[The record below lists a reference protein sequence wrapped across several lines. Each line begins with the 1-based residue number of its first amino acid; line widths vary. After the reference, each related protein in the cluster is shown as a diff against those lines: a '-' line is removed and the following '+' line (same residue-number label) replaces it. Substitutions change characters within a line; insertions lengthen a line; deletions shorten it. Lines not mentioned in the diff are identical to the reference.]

1 MAGSLDDSIYN
12 NGRIGGS
19 GGSGGFKFSRGFN
32 KDSISKRIIM
42 MLFFSK
48 GIRAWSC
55 IILLYFLQS
64 SISIISASFYM
75 CLFSS
80 IFSVVVEKPW
90 NLLSSLRPSQ
100 IKKIIY
106 HSIFNLLIIIT
117 WNSSIKFIGPIGSIL
132 ASDYTFS
139 TYPLIFNS
147 LLQGNFLATDMSRG
161 SIMLMIG
168 YFLIPLFGISNRLDI
183 LGYTSS
189 QVFMIGLFS
198 LIVHNVLVLWK
209 KTIVRSWNSGSGSGK
224 NKLSSLGSCVS
235 TIVLFVFKLFEGFS
249 GSNSY
254 NNQVSYS
261 QLFVIAIITL
271 ILYSLNQFIDDVS
284 EKELT
289 FNVLSKV
296 SLTSSVLFGL
306 LAALFIG
313 FKDFFHP
320 ILILSFIFI
329 INAIHILY
337 SKSNDIQPM
346 TFSNNMDGSNSSIK
360 TYNSGGSIINGN
372 GGNAIYYFEILKD
385 VLRQIVDK
393 PTSRRI
399 FTFLVINLMFMF
411 VEMAYGIWTNSLGLI
426 TDACH
431 MFFDATALFI
441 ALVAEVISQWKQND
455 KYSYGYGRFQ
465 VLSGFVNGIFLIFIA
480 VTILMESVE
489 RLLEPPEI
497 NTDKLLLVS
506 ILGFIINLIG
516 IFSFHGDHGHSHGGG
531 GGHSHGGGGG
541 HSHGGEKKEKHHG
554 HSHGGHVDQVT
565 PILGGA
571 EEKKKKRSVNIDG
584 VFLHLLADTLG
595 SVGVIVSSLI
605 IQIWGYTLADPICSL
620 LISILIFLSV
630 LPLIANTAKTL
641 LQCTPEPIQSNLY
654 QINQFILSIDGVHN
668 IISYHFWSHYDDMNI
683 ATLKIQLNE
692 TASSNSTFDTEKIKK
707 SISKYLNKDH
717 NIHKCIIEFIPLL
730 YNNNNNNDNNNNNNN
745 NYNDNNNNNNQQGND
760 VPLINHHIH
769 SDIHNYSSSSSH
781 HRHN

>member
-12 NGRIGGS
+12 NGRS
-19 GGSGGFKFSRGFN
+19 GGGGGGGFKFSKGFN

-75 CLFSS
+75 CLFSA

-117 WNSSIKFIGPIGSIL
+117 FNSSIKFIGPIGSIL

-209 KTIVRSWNSGSGSGK
+209 KTIVRSWNSGSSGGK

-235 TIVLFVFKLFEGFS
+235 TIILFVFKLFEGFS
-249 GSNSY
+249 TSGSGNSGSI
-254 NNQVSYS
+254 NQVSYS

-296 SLTSSVLFGL
+296 SLTSSVIFGL

-346 TFSNNMDGSNSSIK
+346 TFSNNMDGGNSSIK
-360 TYNSGGSIINGN
+360 TYNSGGGSGGGSIINGN
-372 GGNAIYYFEILKD
+372 GSGNAVYYFEILKD
-385 VLRQIVDK
+385 VLRQIIDK

-506 ILGFIINLIG
+506 VLGFIINLIG

-531 GGHSHGGGGG
+531 G
-541 HSHGGEKKEKHHG
+541 EKKEKHHG
-554 HSHGGHVDQVT
+554 HSHGGGDQ
-565 PILGGA
+565 PILG

-641 LQCTPEPIQSNLY
+641 LQCTPEPIQSSLY

-692 TASSNSTFDTEKIKK
+692 TASSNSTLDTERIKK

-730 YNNNNNNDNNNNNNN
+730 YNNNNQQPQ
-745 NYNDNNNNNNQQGND
+745 QQGND
-760 VPLINHHIH
+760 VPLINHHHHIH
-769 SDIHNYSSSSSH
+769 NDIHHNHSSSSSSH
-781 HRHN
+781 HHRHN

>member
-12 NGRIGGS
+12 NGRIGD
-19 GGSGGFKFSRGFN
+19 GGFKISRGFN
-32 KDSISKRIIM
+32 KDSISKRVIM

-80 IFSVVVEKPW
+80 IFGVVVEKPW

-106 HSIFNLLIIIT
+106 HSIFNLLILIT

-209 KTIVRSWNSGSGSGK
+209 KTIVRSWNSGSSGK

-235 TIVLFVFKLFEGFS
+235 TIVLFIFKLFEGFS
-249 GSNSY
+249 NSSSSSTID
-254 NNQVSYS
+254 QVSYS

-320 ILILSFIFI
+320 VLILSFIFI

-346 TFSNNMDGSNSSIK
+346 TFSNNMDGGNSSIK
-360 TYNSGGSIINGN
+360 TYNSNGGNMINGN

-385 VLRQIVDK
+385 VLRQIIDK

-506 ILGFIINLIG
+506 VLGFIINLIG

-531 GGHSHGGGGG
+531 GGHSHGGG
-541 HSHGGEKKEKHHG
+541 EKKEKHHG
-554 HSHGGHVDQVT
+554 HSHGGDQVT
-565 PILGGA
+565 PILG

-641 LQCTPEPIQSNLY
+641 LQCTPDPIQSNLY

-692 TASSNSTFDTEKIKK
+692 TASSNSSLDTEKIKK

-730 YNNNNNNDNNNNNNN
+730 YNN
-745 NYNDNNNNNNQQGND
+745 QQSND
-760 VPLINHHIH
+760 VQLINHIH
-769 SDIHNYSSSSSH
+769 NDIHSSSSH

>member
-12 NGRIGGS
+12 NGRVGG
-19 GGSGGFKFSRGFN
+19 GGGVGFKLSRGFN

-64 SISIISASFYM
+64 SISIISLSFYM

-80 IFSVVVEKPW
+80 ISSVLVEKPW

-106 HSIFNLLIIIT
+106 HSIFNLLIVIAF
-117 WNSSIKFIGPIGSIL
+117 NSSIKFIGPIGSIL

-168 YFLIPLFGISNRLDI
+168 YFLIPLFGINSRLDI
-183 LGYTSS
+183 LGYSSS

-209 KTIVRSWNSGSGSGK
+209 KTIVRGWNSGSGVGGK
-224 NKLSSLGSCVS
+224 NKLSSLGSCLS
-235 TIVLFVFKLFEGFS
+235 TVVLLVFKLFEGW
-249 GSNSY
+249 GNSSSMTID
-254 NNQVSYS
+254 QVSYS

-296 SLTSSVLFGL
+296 SLTSSILFGL

-346 TFSNNMDGSNSSIK
+346 TFSNNMDGSNSNIK
-360 TYNSGGSIINGN
+360 TYNSGGNGGSMINNGN
-372 GGNAIYYFEILKD
+372 GGNAVYYFEILKD

-480 VTILMESVE
+480 VTILMESIE

-506 ILGFIINLIG
+506 VLGFIINLIG

-531 GGHSHGGGGG
+531 GGHSHGG
-541 HSHGGEKKEKHHG
+541 EKKEKHHG
-554 HSHGGHVDQVT
+554 HSHGGHGGHSDQVT
-565 PILGGA
+565 PILG

-641 LQCTPEPIQSNLY
+641 LQCTPEPIQSSLD
-654 QINQFILSIDGVHN
+654 QINQYILSVEGVHN

-692 TASSNSTFDTEKIKK
+692 AASSNSSFNTEKIKK

-730 YNNNNNNDNNNNNNN
+730 YNN
-745 NYNDNNNNNNQQGND
+745 QQGND
-760 VPLINHHIH
+760 VPLISHVHNDIH
-769 SDIHNYSSSSSH
+769 SSSSSSH

>member
-12 NGRIGGS
+12 NGRS
-19 GGSGGFKFSRGFN
+19 GGGGGGFKFSKGFN

-75 CLFSS
+75 CLFSA

-209 KTIVRSWNSGSGSGK
+209 KTIVRSWNSGSSGGK

-235 TIVLFVFKLFEGFS
+235 TIILFVFKLFEGFS
-249 GSNSY
+249 SGSSGSDSI
-254 NNQVSYS
+254 NQVSYS
-261 QLFVIAIITL
+261 QLFVIAIITF

-296 SLTSSVLFGL
+296 SLTSSVIFGL

-346 TFSNNMDGSNSSIK
+346 TFSNNMDGGNSSIK
-360 TYNSGGSIINGN
+360 TYNSSGGGGGGSIINGN
-372 GGNAIYYFEILKD
+372 GSGNAIYYFEILKD

-506 ILGFIINLIG
+506 VLGFIINLIG

-531 GGHSHGGGGG
+531 GGHSHGGG
-541 HSHGGEKKEKHHG
+541 EKKEKHHG
-554 HSHGGHVDQVT
+554 HSHGGHGDHQQVT
-565 PILGGA
+565 PILG

-641 LQCTPEPIQSNLY
+641 LQCTPEPIQSSLY

-692 TASSNSTFDTEKIKK
+692 TASSNSTLDTERIKK

-730 YNNNNNNDNNNNNNN
+730 YNNNNQ
-745 NYNDNNNNNNQQGND
+745 QQGND

-769 SDIHNYSSSSSH
+769 NDIHHNHSSSSSSSSH
-781 HRHN
+781 HHRHN

>member
-12 NGRIGGS
+12 NGRS
-19 GGSGGFKFSRGFN
+19 GGGGGGGGFKFSKGFN

-75 CLFSS
+75 CLFSA

-117 WNSSIKFIGPIGSIL
+117 FNSSIKFIGPIGSIL

-209 KTIVRSWNSGSGSGK
+209 KTIVRSWNSGSSGGK

-235 TIVLFVFKLFEGFS
+235 TIILFVFKLFEGFS
-249 GSNSY
+249 TSGSGNSGSI
-254 NNQVSYS
+254 NQVSYS

-296 SLTSSVLFGL
+296 SLTSSVIFGL

-346 TFSNNMDGSNSSIK
+346 TFSNNMDGGNSSIK
-360 TYNSGGSIINGN
+360 TYNSGGGSGGGSIINGN
-372 GGNAIYYFEILKD
+372 GSGNAVYYFEILKD
-385 VLRQIVDK
+385 VLRQIIDK

-506 ILGFIINLIG
+506 VLGFIINLIG

-531 GGHSHGGGGG
+531 GGGHSHGG
-541 HSHGGEKKEKHHG
+541 GGEKKEKHHG
-554 HSHGGHVDQVT
+554 HSHGGGGDQ
-565 PILGGA
+565 PILG

-641 LQCTPEPIQSNLY
+641 LQCTPEPIQSSLY

-692 TASSNSTFDTEKIKK
+692 TASSNSTLDTERIKK

-730 YNNNNNNDNNNNNNN
+730 YNNNNQQPQQ
-745 NYNDNNNNNNQQGND
+745 QQGND
-760 VPLINHHIH
+760 VPLINHHHIH
-769 SDIHNYSSSSSH
+769 NDIHHNHSSSSSH